1 MAPQAGESPLSAAA
15 AAELAREVPDWTLSG
30 EALEREFKFAGFPE
44 AVAFVNRVAEIAQAQ
59 DHHPDICLYYNR
71 VALKLST
78 HKIGGLSRSDFIVAA
93 RIDRVAG

>member
-1 MAPQAGESPLSAAA
+1 M
-15 AAELAREVPDWTLSG
+15 
-30 EALEREFKFAGFPE
+30 
-44 AVAFVNRVAEIAQAQ
+44 AFVNRVAEIAQAQ